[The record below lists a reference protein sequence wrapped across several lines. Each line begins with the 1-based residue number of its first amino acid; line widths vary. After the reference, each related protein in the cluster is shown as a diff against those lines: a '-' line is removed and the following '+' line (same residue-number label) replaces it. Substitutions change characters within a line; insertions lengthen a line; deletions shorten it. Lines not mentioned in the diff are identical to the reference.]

1 MISQK
6 ISECLSDR
14 TGSYLIP
21 LLWYTGESAEQVR
34 KEMDAIRR
42 AGISEFIFENRGGDW
57 FCTEPWMR
65 LLKKS
70 CNMPPPAGCASGCS
84 TIRM

>member
-42 AGISEFIFENRGGDW
+42 AGISEFIFENRGGAFLLNVQTGGHQADC
-57 FCTEPWMR
+57 FVAIKVEKIKRR
-65 LLKKS
+65 LH
-70 CNMPPPAGCASGCS
+70 
-84 TIRM
+84 